1 MDDFAKKMLSKI
13 DSGELL
19 TSGELSELVY
29 DYDIDTQEGDDGRWF
44 RGMYTVVELGG
55 RHFGI
60 SWFKG
65 LTECQDNEFDFQ
77 PEEVERHEKM
87 ITVTEWLPIKR
98 GN

>member
-1 MDDFAKKMLSKI
+1 MEDFEKRMLSKI
-13 DSGELL
+13 DSGESL
-19 TSGELSELVY
+19 TSNELSKLVY
-29 DYDIDTQEGDDGRWF
+29 DYDIDTQEGDDGRWV
-44 RGMYTVVELGG
+44 RSMYTVVELSG

-65 LTECQDNEFDFQ
+65 LTEYQDNEFDFQ

>member
-1 MDDFAKKMLSKI
+1 MDDFEKKMLSKI
-13 DSGELL
+13 DSGESL
-19 TSGELSELVY
+19 TSNELSKLVY
-29 DYDIDTQEGDDGRWF
+29 DYDIETQEGDDGRWV
-44 RGMYTVVELGG
+44 RSMYTVVELGG

-65 LTECQDNEFDFQ
+65 LTEYQDNEFDFQ

>member
-1 MDDFAKKMLSKI
+1 MDDFEKKMLSKI
-13 DSGELL
+13 DSGESL
-19 TSGELSELVY
+19 TNSELSRLVY
-29 DYDIDTQEGDDGRWF
+29 DYDIDTEEGDDGRWV
-44 RGMYTVVELGG
+44 RGMYTVVELCG

-65 LTECQDNEFDFQ
+65 LTEYQDSEFDFQ
-77 PEEVERHEKM
+77 PEEVEKHEKV

>member
-1 MDDFAKKMLSKI
+1 MDDFAKKMLYKI
-13 DSGELL
+13 DSGEPL
-19 TSGELSELVY
+19 TSSELSELVY

-87 ITVTEWLPIKR
+87 ITGTGWLRIKR
-98 GN
+98 GK

>member
-13 DSGELL
+13 DSGEPL

-77 PEEVERHEKM
+77 LEEVERHEKM
-87 ITVTEWLPIKR
+87 ITVTECLPIKR

>member
-1 MDDFAKKMLSKI
+1 MKSARHEKI
-13 DSGELL
+13 IELIQ
-19 TSGELSELVY
+19 E
-29 DYDIDTQEGDDGRWF
+29 YDIDTQEGDDGRWF

-60 SWFKG
+60 NWFKG
-65 LTECQDNEFDFQ
+65 LTEYQDNEFDFQ

>member
-1 MDDFAKKMLSKI
+1 MDDFEKKMLSKI
-13 DSGELL
+13 DSGESL
-19 TSGELSELVY
+19 TSSELSELVY
-29 DYDIDTQEGDDGRWF
+29 NYDIDTQEGDDGRWV

-77 PEEVERHEKM
+77 PGEVERHEKM
-87 ITVTEWLPIKR
+87 ITVTEWFPIKR

>member
-1 MDDFAKKMLSKI
+1 MDDFEKKMLSKI
-13 DSGELL
+13 DSGESL
-19 TSGELSELVY
+19 TSCELSKLVY
-29 DYDIDTQEGDDGRWF
+29 NYDIDTQEGDDGRWV

-55 RHFGI
+55 RYFGI
-60 SWFKG
+60 DWFKG
-65 LTECQDNEFDFQ
+65 LTECQESEFDFQ